1 MRTSPAVMAP
11 ALVLA
16 VAFVAACSSSAD
28 QPPPRPADQPQ
39 TAAQPAGVVGTIQ
52 LWTEAEVD
60 DVLRRL
66 AEFDFDT
73 TSSLLSYASGTK
85 DRRMIA
91 PFIQLLRFRGPGEL
105 YTRIDHALLNITGES
120 FGPDWGAWMEWLGR
134 QDDVPLP
141 DGLARWKGE
150 TYGARIDPQFRRFI
164 DGTQPTTLRVELIQW
179 GGVRVDGIPALENPA
194 FISPQ
199 QADYLVPDEPVF
211 GVEIN
216 GDVRAYPLR
225 ILDWHEM
232 ANDVVGGV
240 PVSLAYCTLCG
251 AGVLYETETSEA
263 TFTFGSSGLLY
274 GSNKLMYDRQTDTL
288 WNQLTGEPV
297 HGALAGSG
305 IELRR
310 RPIVVTSWADWLADH
325 PQTRVLDIDTG
336 HVRDYTPGAAYGD
349 YFASSGTMFPT
360 YQRSQ
365 ALPEKAW
372 IYALVID
379 GTPKAYPLELLQE
392 QGVANDTLTGETVV
406 LLATPGTRAVRV
418 YERGDLEFAAAVG
431 GEGGASDDAVV
442 DGGGRV
448 WTVTEDALLGP
459 GGKSLARLPGHL
471 AYWFGWFSFYPRT
484 QLYGDS

>member
-1 MRTSPAVMAP
+1 MRTSL
-11 ALVLA
+11 ALALA
-16 VAFVAACSSSAD
+16 VAFVAACSSSISAPVSEPIE
-28 QPPPRPADQPQ
+28 QR
-39 TAAQPAGVVGTIQ
+39 GVIGSLP
-52 LWTEAEVD
+52 LWTDEEVD
-60 DVLRRL
+60 AALRRL
-66 AEFDFDT
+66 GEFDFDT
-73 TSSLLSYASGTK
+73 TSSVLGHASGTR

-105 YTRIDHALLNITGES
+105 YSRIDHALLNITGQS
-120 FGPDWGAWMEWLGR
+120 FDGDWGSWMAWLGR
-134 QDDVPLP
+134 QDDVPIP
-141 DGLARWKGE
+141 DGFALWKGE
-150 TYGARIDPQFRRFI
+150 VYGARIDAQFRRFI
-164 DGTQPTTLRVELIQW
+164 DGTQPTKLRVELIQW
-179 GGVRVDGIPALENPA
+179 GGVRVDGIPALDNPA
-194 FISPQ
+194 FVSPQ

-251 AGVLYETETSEA
+251 AGVLYETETDEA

-274 GSNKLMYDRQTDTL
+274 NSNKLMYDRQTDTL

-297 HGALAGSG
+297 HGALVDSG
-305 IELRR
+305 LELRR
-310 RPIVVTSWADWLADH
+310 RPIVVTAWADWLAGH
-325 PQTRVLDIDTG
+325 PDTKVLDINTG

-349 YFASSGTMFPT
+349 YFASDTTMFPT

-372 IYALVID
+372 VYALVID
-379 GTPKAYPLELLQE
+379 GTPKAYPLDLLQD
-392 QGVANDTLTGETVV
+392 QRVANDTLASKAIV
-406 LLATPGTRAVRV
+406 LLATPGSRAVRA
-418 YERGDLEFAAAVG
+418 YERGAFEFASG
-431 GEGGASDDAVV
+431 DGSDGVI
-442 DGGGRV
+442 DGDGRA
-448 WTVTEDALLGP
+448 WTVTEDALLRP
-459 GGKSLARLPGHL
+459 GGESLARLPGHL